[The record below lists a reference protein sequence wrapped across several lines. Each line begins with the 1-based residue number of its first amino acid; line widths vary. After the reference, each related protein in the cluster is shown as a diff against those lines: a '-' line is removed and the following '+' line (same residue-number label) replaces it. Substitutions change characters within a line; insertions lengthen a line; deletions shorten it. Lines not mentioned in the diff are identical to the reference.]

1 MDIKNF
7 ILKNKRIAICLI
19 VSLGIG
25 ISGGVSNMPK
35 AEYSNLVVQKE
46 QLDNKIV
53 ALDRQLEESKRQVD
67 ELKVKKEEADRLA
80 REEAERKAKEEAKA
94 KAEAERKAKE
104 EAERIAK
111 EEADRLA
118 REEAERIAQEQ
129 QNSNNYVS
137 SGNNGGSIQGETPIG
152 TMVWLSETGS
162 KYHSINNCGRMN
174 PSKARQVTLESA
186 QSRGFGACSK
196 CY

>member
-1 MDIKNF
+1 MDIKHF
-7 ILKNKRIAICLI
+7 VLKNKRIAICL
-19 VSLGIG
+19 VVALGIG
-25 ISGGVSNMPK
+25 IAGGTSNMPK
-35 AEYSNLVVQKE
+35 DEYSNLVVQKE

-53 ALDRQLEESKRQVD
+53 ALDSQLEESKRQVD
-67 ELKVKKEEADRLA
+67 ELQVKKDEADRI
-80 REEAERKAKEEAKA
+80 A

-104 EAERIAK
+104 EAEAK
-111 EEADRLA
+111 A
-118 REEAERIAQEQ
+118 EAEKIAQEQ

-137 SGNNGGSIQGETPIG
+137 SGNNGGSVQGETPIG

-162 KYHSINNCGRMN
+162 KYHSINNCGKMN

-186 QSRGFGACSK
+186 QSQGFGACSK

>member
-1 MDIKNF
+1 MEIKNF
-7 ILKNKRIAICLI
+7 ILKNKRIAISL
-19 VSLGIG
+19 VVALGIG
-25 ISGGVSNMPK
+25 IAGGTSNMPK

-53 ALDRQLEESKRQVD
+53 ALDKQLEENKRQFD
-67 ELKVKKEEADRLA
+67 ELQMKKDEDDR
-80 REEAERKAKEEAKA
+80 RA
-94 KAEAERKAKE
+94 KAEAESKAE
-104 EAERIAK
+104 VERIAK

-118 REEAERIAQEQ
+118 REEAERVAQEQ

-162 KYHSINNCGRMN
+162 KYHSINNCGKMN

-186 QSRGFGACSK
+186 QSQDISACSK
-196 CY
+196 CN